1 MKMSLRGARVEIH
14 AEHYDKLRRLFT
26 LNAGVASYDKDTFE
40 SAAFAM
46 LCRYT
51 AGLEKAALKRLI
63 HSLTHSLK
71 APRFDL

>member
-26 LNAGVASYDKDTFE
+26 LNAGVALYDKDTFE
-40 SAAFAM
+40 CAAFAM

-51 AGLEKAALKRLI
+51 AGLRKL
-63 HSLTHSLK
+63 H
-71 APRFDL
+71 